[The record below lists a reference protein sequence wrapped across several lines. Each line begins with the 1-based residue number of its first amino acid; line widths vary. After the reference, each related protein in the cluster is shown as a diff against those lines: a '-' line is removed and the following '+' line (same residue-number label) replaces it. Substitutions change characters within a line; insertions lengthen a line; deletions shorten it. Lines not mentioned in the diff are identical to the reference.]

1 MCIGSTSQVG
11 STRTGAR
18 PEAGTSGA
26 SKDSVKANPPFRPL
40 ANIHRH
46 LSAVFH
52 LGKNRTQVQ
61 MRAKP
66 MLVRWT
72 FSAPICTCMHKGD
85 RSIRRPDEV
94 SMADMPTALPCTAIP
109 LLCVFRDCQ
118 LVICVMIKY
127 PEDLAALDQ
136 SIVFGKS
143 YHSSTDLSW
152 VPSAKYADLTV
163 FNHSI

>member
-1 MCIGSTSQVG
+1 
-11 STRTGAR
+11 
-18 PEAGTSGA
+18 
-26 SKDSVKANPPFRPL
+26 
-40 ANIHRH
+40 
-46 LSAVFH
+46 
-52 LGKNRTQVQ
+52 
-61 MRAKP
+61 MRAKS

-72 FSAPICTCMHKGD
+72 FPAPICTCMHKGD

-94 SMADMPTALPCTAIP
+94 SMAHMPTALPCTAI
-109 LLCVFRDCQ
+109 LLLYVFRDCQ

-152 VPSAKYADLTV
+152 VPSTKYADLKY
-163 FNHSI
+163 SITLSDCIEIGFFRRPFGIPSTLFCQPPFIPIRRPGPFCSMRMFFRHALQWEDPP

>member
-1 MCIGSTSQVG
+1 
-11 STRTGAR
+11 
-18 PEAGTSGA
+18 
-26 SKDSVKANPPFRPL
+26 
-40 ANIHRH
+40 
-46 LSAVFH
+46 
-52 LGKNRTQVQ
+52 
-61 MRAKP
+61 

-72 FSAPICTCMHKGD
+72 FPAPICTCMHKGD

-163 FNHSI
+163 FKHYLIVSRLVFFVVPSTYLRPCFVNRHLFRFEGLAHSVL